1 MYQIVNIM
9 NLVYM
14 AKPIYGGW
22 VTFTSHLA
30 LKYSSELFKIGKRTE
45 TNSRNY
51 GYGVKYRNL
60 RIDEL
65 ITKENILITAVDKHY
80 WKYLELFPKGTKIVI
95 HDPTELKGKEN
106 KLKELLDKFEVIT
119 IRKSVKDF
127 LLENY
132 GKESVFLPH
141 PFFQYQKDNT
151 ENKCDYYSTC
161 ISRIDFDKNID
172 LILSANT
179 LISQEKKIYMFG
191 AENRLYVH
199 HKLKDMNF
207 EEYWKGKYPK
217 NLPMK
222 YEEKDLL
229 DNCAFVVDMS
239 IIVGDGGGTQ
249 YTFLEAIYHNC
260 ALILHKDWVE
270 KGDTFK
276 NRYNCYVVGYTENIG
291 KEIADIIN
299 NGINEEYKTI
309 TKNATKILKPHVKD
323 MWKDI
328 FP

>member
-1 MYQIVNIM
+1 M

-30 LKYSSELFKIGKRTE
+30 LKYNSKLYKIGKRTE
-45 TNSRNY
+45 PNEREY

-60 RIDEL
+60 RVDDILNLQD
-65 ITKENILITAVDKHY
+65 ILITAVDKHY
-80 WKYLELFPKGTKIVI
+80 WKYLELFPKGTKVVI

-106 KLKELLDKFEVIT
+106 KLKELLDNFDVIT
-119 IRKSVKDF
+119 IRESVRDF
-127 LLENY
+127 LLKNFNKKSIY
-132 GKESVFLPH
+132 LPH
-141 PFFQYQKDNT
+141 PFFEYKKDSVD
-151 ENKCDYYSTC
+151 KCDYYSLC

-172 LILSANT
+172 LILQANNT
-179 LISQEKKIYMFG
+179 LDDTKKIYLFG

-207 EEYWKGKYPK
+207 EKYWMGKYPK

-222 YEEKDLL
+222 YKDKDLL
-229 DNCAFVVDMS
+229 ENCAFVVDMS

-249 YTFLEAIYHNC
+249 YTFLEAIYHDC

-270 KGDTFK
+270 KGNTFK
-276 NRYNCYVVGYTENIG
+276 NGINCFVVGYTENIG
-291 KEIADIIN
+291 EEISSIIN
-299 NGINEEYKTI
+299 RGIDQEYKKI
-309 TKNATKILKPHVKD
+309 VKNAKKLLNTHTKEL
-323 MWKDI
+323 WKDI
-328 FP
+328 FS

>member
-1 MYQIVNIM
+1 M

-30 LKYSSELFKIGKRTE
+30 LKYEAQLYKIGKRTE
-45 TNSRNY
+45 PNQRDY

-60 RIDEL
+60 RIDDFL
-65 ITKENILITAVDKHY
+65 KLDNILITAVDKHY
-80 WKYLELFPKGTKIVI
+80 WKYLDLFPNGTKVVI

-106 KLKELLDKFEVIT
+106 KLRELLDNFEVIT
-119 IRKSVKDF
+119 IRESVKNF
-127 LLENY
+127 LLENFK
-132 GKESVFLPH
+132 KESTFLPH
-141 PFFQYQKDNT
+141 PFFEYKKDGVG
-151 ENKCDYYSTC
+151 EKCDYYSLC
-161 ISRIDFDKNID
+161 ISRIDFDKNIN
-172 LILSANT
+172 LILHANKLLDET
-179 LISQEKKIYMFG
+179 KKIYLFG

-199 HKLKDMNF
+199 HKLKDMEF
-207 EEYWKGKYPK
+207 EKYWMGKYPK

-222 YEEKDLL
+222 YENKDLL

-270 KGDTFK
+270 KGKTFK
-276 NRYNCYVVGYTENIG
+276 NGYNCFVVGYTDNIG
-291 KEIADIIN
+291 EEISSIIN
-299 NGINEEYKTI
+299 NGVNVEYKKI
-309 TKNATKILKPHVKD
+309 VKNASKLLKIHTKDL
-323 MWKDI
+323 WKDI
-328 FP
+328 FS